1 MKDEAQLRAAF
12 KAGWDARN
20 KNPGLKKVRVSVLLH
35 TETRL
40 VRDDQK
46 YHNSI
51 WANSAFRK
59 GLGK

>member
-1 MKDEAQLRAAF
+1 MTDEAQLRAAF

-20 KNPGLKKVRVSVLLH
+20 KKPGLKIIRVDGFLIGQ
-35 TETRL
+35 TKI
-40 VRDDQK
+40 VRDLQK

-51 WANSAFRK
+51 WANSSFRK